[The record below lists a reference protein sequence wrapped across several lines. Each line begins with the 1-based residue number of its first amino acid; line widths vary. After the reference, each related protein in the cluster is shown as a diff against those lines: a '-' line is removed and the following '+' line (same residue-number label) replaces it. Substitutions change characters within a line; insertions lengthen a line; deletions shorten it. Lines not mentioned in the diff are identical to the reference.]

1 MAGEVSQI
9 SLISCFSRGGEESE
23 DAMAKRRTSRKGIVH
38 STREP
43 KWKRDLNAW
52 KKSTWRRVKN
62 VMALAGAI
70 WILMLVAEKLLGG
83 G

>member
-1 MAGEVSQI
+1 MT
-9 SLISCFSRGGEESE
+9 
-23 DAMAKRRTSRKGIVH
+23 KRRTSRKGIVH

-43 KWKRDLNAW
+43 KWKRELRSW
-52 KKSTWRRVKN
+52 KKSVTHKVQTLLM
-62 VMALAGAI
+62 VAGAI